1 MGEIGQMR
9 KCREEESK
17 VKAKILS
24 RRPVLRRG
32 LEEVKNASE
41 WEENN
46 GRKT

>member
-1 MGEIGQMR
+1 MR